1 MESVMKLGL
10 SLSWGSRLL
19 HVGLCRVRVLLV
31 GVRRTVLDE
40 EAEDAGDD
48 AEGKAEEEARSEGL
62 SVGVDDAGLE
72 VLGHDFADGGHGF
85 ACKS

>member
-1 MESVMKLGL
+1 MMELGL

-31 GVRRTVLDE
+31 GVRRTVLNE
-40 EAEDAGDD
+40 EAEDAGND
-48 AEGKAEEEARSEGL
+48 AEGEAEEEARSEGL

-72 VLGHDFADGGHGF
+72 VLGHDLADGGHGL